1 MGDEINRNIT
11 EISNRVDGLVR
22 VKGYV
27 VFVLNTKGDN
37 VKIKII
43 QIGSNYV
50 TGEVMQLGWKN
61 SVYLQWL
68 YASVYA
74 T

>member
-50 TGEVMQLGWKN
+50 TGEVMQLG
-61 SVYLQWL
+61 
-68 YASVYA
+68 
-74 T
+74 

>member
-68 YASVYA
+68 YASEYA